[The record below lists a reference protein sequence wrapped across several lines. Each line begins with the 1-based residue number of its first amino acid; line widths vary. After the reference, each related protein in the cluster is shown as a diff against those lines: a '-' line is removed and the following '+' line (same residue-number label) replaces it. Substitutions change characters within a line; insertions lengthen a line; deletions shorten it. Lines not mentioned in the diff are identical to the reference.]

1 MQNLYLANS
10 KIFERKIRNVI
21 RETTSLSPETKA
33 HILLI
38 IQDEFEGRDDWGRIN
53 DN

>member
-21 RETTSLSPETKA
+21 RETTSLSPESQA
-33 HILLI
+33 HILLK
-38 IQDEFEGRDDWGRIN
+38 IQDELEGRNEWGEN
-53 DN
+53 